1 MIRNDYKSQ
10 LITTELL
17 HFLASKESER
27 ITENALCSF
36 LKNGDA
42 LSVVIDDLKEHH
54 LTSAALDIK

>member
-17 HFLASKESER
+17 HFLASKGSEG

-36 LKNGDA
+36 LKNGD
-42 LSVVIDDLKEHH
+42 SVHVLIDELK
-54 LTSAALDIK
+54 